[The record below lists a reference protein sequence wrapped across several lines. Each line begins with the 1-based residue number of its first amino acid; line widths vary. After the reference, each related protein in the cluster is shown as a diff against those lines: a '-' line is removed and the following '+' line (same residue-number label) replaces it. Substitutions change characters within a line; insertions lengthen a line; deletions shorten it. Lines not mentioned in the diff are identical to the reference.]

1 MADQKRQSSGST
13 SATSDTVMTTSGV
26 GTAGS
31 AEVVC
36 GCPEPGPAIIQV
48 EQVLG
53 ANMDQRVVEFDMEVP
68 DPRPDIEQVIDVF
81 VKDLCITSVDVI
93 PNKVIVRGK
102 LEVKV
107 LYVADQSDLPV
118 QAFEQRHVR
127 WTRDVEV
134 DGAVPNMKATADVVV
149 EYINYDFHRH
159 HHPRRVHIT
168 IVLKVWVRVVT
179 TTEMDVYALTPV
191 DQVGVTEVTTASA
204 TGQLTAG
211 TVTTPGNVY
220 VSGPGVTPTAGVSMG
235 VSGTATVTGT
245 KVNVRTGP
253 GTNFPVVTQV
263 NNGDVVTL
271 KDQAFGWNRVVLS
284 DGSTTG
290 WIAGWLLSTG
300 TGTSA
305 PKG

>member
-1 MADQKRQSSGST
+1 MADKKRQGSGST
-13 SATSDTVMTTSGV
+13 ASTSDTVMVSAGV
-26 GTAGS
+26 GTVES

-36 GCPEPGPAIIQV
+36 GCPEPGPETIQV

-53 ANMDQRVVEFDMEVP
+53 ANMEQKVVEFDMEVP

-93 PNKVIVRGK
+93 PNKVIIRGK

-107 LYVADQSDLPV
+107 LYVSDQPDQPV
-118 QAFEQRHVR
+118 QAFEQRNVR
-127 WTRDVEV
+127 WTRDIEV
-134 DGAVPNMKATADVVV
+134 AGAMPNMKATADVAV
-149 EYINYDFHRH
+149 EYVGYDFHRH
-159 HHPRRVHIT
+159 HHPRRVHVT

-191 DQVGVTEVTTASA
+191 DQVGMIEVTTASGTEQVTSGIVA
-204 TGQLTAG
+204 TT
-211 TVTTPGNVY
+211 GNVF
-220 VSGPGVTPTAGVSMG
+220 VTGPGVAPTAGVSMG

-263 NNGDVVTL
+263 NTGDTVTL
-271 KDQAFGWNRVVLS
+271 KDQAFGWYRVVLS
-284 DGSTTG
+284 DGATTG
-290 WIAGWLLSTG
+290 WIAGWLLDVG
-300 TGTSA
+300 A
-305 PKG
+305 AVPKG

>member
-13 SATSDTVMTTSGV
+13 AATSDTVMVSAGV
-26 GTAGS
+26 GTVES

-36 GCPEPGPAIIQV
+36 GCPEPGPATIQV

-53 ANMDQRVVEFDMEVP
+53 ANMQQRVLEFDMVLP

-81 VKDLCITSVDVI
+81 VKDLEITSVDVI
-93 PNKVIVRGK
+93 PNKVIVRGE

-107 LYVADQSDLPV
+107 LYVADQPDLPV
-118 QAFEQRHVR
+118 QAFEKRHVR
-127 WTRDVEV
+127 WTRDIVVE
-134 DGAVPNMKATADVVV
+134 GALPDMKATADVAV
-149 EYINYDFHRH
+149 EYINYDFDED
-159 HHPRRVHIT
+159 HPRQVHIT

-191 DQVGVTEVTTASA
+191 DEVGVVEATTASA
-204 TGQLTAG
+204 TEQVTSG
-211 TVTTPGNVY
+211 TVTSTGNVF
-220 VSGPGVTPTAGVSMG
+220 VTGPGVMPTAGVSMG

-253 GTNFPVVTQV
+253 GTNFPVITQV
-263 NNGDVVTL
+263 NSGDVVTL

-300 TGTSA
+300 AGTSA